1 MDEQIIHISVL
12 IVGLIILVVVTKL
25 QSTYVNVE
33 KSTYVNIIVHIYPHI
48 PVDKTFLYDILEVGE
63 TEMKYGKIIQPDGIN
78 YMIQELHYSTQYAQ
92 AYVDM
97 LISKM
102 ESYIEL
108 KQQGKRVAPLMTL
121 EQMKSQLE
129 IMKKFKVV
137 EVDKV

>member
-1 MDEQIIHISVL
+1 
-12 IVGLIILVVVTKL
+12 
-25 QSTYVNVE
+25 
-33 KSTYVNIIVHIYPHI
+33 
-48 PVDKTFLYDILEVGE
+48 
-63 TEMKYGKIIQPDGIN
+63 MKYGKIIQPDGIN